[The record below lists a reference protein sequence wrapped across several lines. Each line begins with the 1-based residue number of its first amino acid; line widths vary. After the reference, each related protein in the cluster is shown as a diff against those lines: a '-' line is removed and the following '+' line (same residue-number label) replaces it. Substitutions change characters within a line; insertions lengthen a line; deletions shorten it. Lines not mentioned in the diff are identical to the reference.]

1 MPVGDLGPDDA
12 VSVER
17 DAKIRDVVERL
28 DSENVGA
35 IVVTENDEPVGIV
48 SDRDVALALT
58 EMEED
63 LATGEVEAIMT
74 EDPVTLHEGDEDM
87 EISRVIEQ
95 ENVRRIPVVDDGGKL
110 TGIVTLDD
118 LVATVGEELEK
129 VSNTI
134 EAQSPD
140 YEP

>member
-1 MPVGDLGPDDA
+1 MPVGDLGPEN
-12 VSVER
+12 VVTVER

-28 DSENVGA
+28 ASENVGA

-63 LATGEVEAIMT
+63 LATGEVESIMT
-74 EDPVTLHEGDEDM
+74 ENPVTLHEGDDDM
-87 EISRVIEQ
+87 EISRVIEE
-95 ENVRRIPVVDDGGKL
+95 ENVRRIPIVDDDGKL

-129 VSNTI
+129 VSDTI
-134 EAQSPD
+134 ESQSPN
-140 YEP
+140 YRP